1 MLLKRTFDKETDDMD
16 KTQAR
21 DPAAVLREM
30 VIGTAYYPE
39 HWPRERWQTDIDLMA
54 RAGIRVVR
62 LAELAWSG
70 WNRRTACSI
79 LPGWMILWTWR
90 GNKAC
95 ASCLEPRRKPR
106 PSGCGAPTPR

>member
-21 DPAAVLREM
+21 DLAAVLREM

-62 LAELAWSG
+62 LAELAWS
-70 WNRRTACSI
+70 R
-79 LPGWMILWTWR
+79 M
-90 GNKAC
+90 
-95 ASCLEPRRKPR
+95 EPEDGVFDFAWLDDFMDLAGKQGLRFVL
-106 PSGCGAPTPR
+106 GTPT